1 MQETQKTGTPACPIK
16 QCPLTLTA
24 PKKKEEERMSITTH
38 YLKVAT
44 HNRAAS
50 FQLHELTVS
59 NATIQELN

>member
-1 MQETQKTGTPACPIK
+1 MPNKTVSTYTYCTK
-16 QCPLTLTA
+16 K
-24 PKKKEEERMSITTH
+24 KKKEEERMSITTH